1 MTNNNSNES
10 DEYGEL
16 LKKAGSQATF
26 GCAVW
31 VLAGVGLVLALV
43 GLGHAAAAVLKFM
56 ADDGHWWLH
65 IGPGLLFLVAGG
77 MVLHLARQLSKAPPS
92 ASDDD
97 EEVDEDTLD
106 KLRERQLSSGQV
118 TGAGSMLKQVQ
129 VWAAI
134 LVMVVLGLI
143 MTVVIITELAD
154 STAARWI
161 MAAAV
166 LIALSFAHNASREAR
181 RARERGSSRLTID
194 NSPVHLGEQLTG
206 SISIYLGPEP
216 EQIRLMLICEN
227 RRTTR
232 TMRSHGDIHSQ
243 EEKST
248 TVTPLHL
255 SEQTVLASELEAEG
269 NNRWL
274 VPVSLDIP
282 PDVTP
287 TDHRDPDN
295 CMVWRLKLVAH
306 CADGETPQ
314 DGWEVQVLEAESSDE
329 RSNHRE
335 LTASDQQAMAIKIRH
350 AENPSPFTEEQLED
364 ALIASQRSDVL
375 SITIRAIT
383 LLVVYALLARAILNG
398 LTGASLLLPLVIELL
413 AMLLV
418 GWLVLRPL
426 IDCRKFRKSMGGIVQ
441 NLIFLGLL
449 LAAAYG
455 LLKVDARIVLPDQIT
470 LTAVLEAVAPLREDT
485 ALLLAIVAA
494 VTGLLASS
502 LNEALHWRSRGGV
515 FVWTSINFIASRL
528 AVLLVLG
535 FLSAFILLPAWGLEW
550 LPDRNSPL
558 VETIGTQQ
566 WAWPVWTILLILDA
580 GALVMLAMMH
590 RDAKKKL
597 ALQAGRSDSE
607 EPHPAGQP
615 EAAD

>member
-1 MTNNNSNES
+1 MTNNNSNQS

-43 GLGHAAAAVLKFM
+43 GLGHAAATVLKFT

-92 ASDDD
+92 TSD
-97 EEVDEDTLD
+97 ENLGEDALE

-118 TGAGSMLKQVQ
+118 TGAASMVKQAKKG
-129 VWAAI
+129 AAI
-134 LVMVVLGLI
+134 LVMTVLALI

-161 MAAAV
+161 MVLAV
-166 LIALSFAHNASREAR
+166 IMALSFANSATREAR

-206 SISIYLGPEP
+206 WISIYLGPEP

-232 TMRSHGDIHSQ
+232 TMRSHGDIHSR

-248 TVTPLHL
+248 TVTPLYL

-269 NNRWL
+269 NNRWR

-329 RSNHRE
+329 GSNHRE

-350 AENPSPFTEEQLED
+350 AENPSPYTEEQLED

-375 SITIRAIT
+375 SIRAIT

-398 LTGASLLLPLVIELL
+398 LTGASLLLPLVIELI

-426 IDCRKFRKSMGGIVQ
+426 IDCGKFRKSMGGIVQ
-441 NLIFLGLL
+441 NLIFLALL

-455 LLKVDARIVLPDQIT
+455 LLKVDARIVLPDQMT
-470 LTAVLEAVAPLREDT
+470 LTTLLEALAPLREDT

-494 VTGLLASS
+494 VVGLLASS

-515 FVWTSINFIASRL
+515 FVWTSINFISSRL

-558 VETIGTQQ
+558 VETLATQQ
-566 WAWPVWTILLILDA
+566 WAWPVWTVLLILDT
-580 GALVMLAMMH
+580 GALVMLTMMH
-590 RDAKKKL
+590 REAKEKHAK
-597 ALQAGRSDSE
+597 QGGQSDN
-607 EPHPAGQP
+607 
-615 EAAD
+615 